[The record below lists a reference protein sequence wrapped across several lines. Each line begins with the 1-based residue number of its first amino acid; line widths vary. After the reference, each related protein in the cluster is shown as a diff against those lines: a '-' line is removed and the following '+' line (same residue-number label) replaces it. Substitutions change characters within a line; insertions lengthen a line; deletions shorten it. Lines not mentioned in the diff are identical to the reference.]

1 MATGLKALHDIDRAI
16 SKARRNVSDAAKLPQ
31 RASRALA
38 DVSRKQA
45 AAYEGIAKLRL
56 DLIESGKD
64 GGELGYVDRQ
74 AVKLLAVH
82 DKEEGRL
89 AKKADASLAKI
100 DTLETKRRAQEKL
113 VATAVDAYDKAAE
126 ACQKKLVA
134 DPDYIILLAAVETA
148 EATTERADAKQE
160 LAQEEVET
168 KGAPYRGDPYFNYL
182 SRRRYGTKDAKGW
195 FLTRWF
201 DGRLARRL
209 KYRDSAMNYRRLT
222 DIPKRLAA
230 HVTALEG
237 KEEAARTALKNAEQ
251 SMLVKEGVTGAR
263 KKSLAAQTKLETIDA
278 QISAQEDN
286 HQALRAEQA
295 KVSAG
300 DSAPYQ
306 EAIDLLVNTLK
317 RKDVPGLRRLAAQTV
332 SRDDD
337 RAVGDLIE
345 LSSHARDLED
355 DQQES
360 RKLLEKYQRSLAE
373 MEKLRRKFKTRRYDA
388 PSSQFPSGSLVG
400 TLLGQLL
407 AGMLSSGDVW
417 RQIERAQRTV
427 RRHSDM
433 DFGGIDWTEAMRLPR
448 NSGGFGGGIF
458 GGSSRSS
465 RGSRSGGTTRRRP
478 RTRRPRMPRAPRPRA
493 PRRKSGG
500 FRTGGGF

>member
-1 MATGLKALHDIDRAI
+1 MGSGLKALHDIDRAI
-16 SKARRNVSDAAKLPQ
+16 SKARKNVSEAAKLPQ

-56 DLIESGKD
+56 DLIESGKEN
-64 GGELGYVDRQ
+64 GELGYVDRQ
-74 AVKLLAVH
+74 AVKLLAAH

-113 VATAVDAYDKAAE
+113 VAGAVLAYDKAAE
-126 ACQKKLVA
+126 ACQKKLVV
-134 DPDYIILLAAVETA
+134 DPDYIALLAAVETA
-148 EATTERADAKQE
+148 EATTERASTKQE
-160 LAQEEVET
+160 LAQEDVET
-168 KGAPYRGDPYFNYL
+168 KGAPYRADPYFNYL
-182 SRRRYGTKDAKGW
+182 SRRNYGTKDAKGW

-201 DGRLARRL
+201 DGLIARHL
-209 KYRDSAMNYRRLT
+209 KYRDAAMNYRRLT

-230 HVTALEG
+230 HTNALEV
-237 KEEAARTALKNAEQ
+237 KEETARTALKDAEQ
-251 SMLVKEGVTGAR
+251 AMLVREGVTGAR
-263 KKSLAAQTKLETIDA
+263 KKSLTAQTKLETIDA

-286 HQALRAEQA
+286 HQTLRAQQA

-337 RAVGDLIE
+337 LAVGVLIDL
-345 LSSHARDLED
+345 SRHASDLED

-373 MEKLRRKFKTRRYDA
+373 MEALRRKFKNRRYDA
-388 PSSQFPSGSLVG
+388 PSSQFPAGSLVG

-448 NSGGFGGGIF
+448 NSGGIGGGIF
-458 GGSSRSS
+458 GGSSR
-465 RGSRSGGTTRRRP
+465 GPRSGGSTRRRP
-478 RTRRPRMPRAPRPRA
+478 RTKRTRMPRAPRPRA
-493 PRRKSGG
+493 PRAPSRKSGG